1 MFTKQIFLLNFY
13 RLNLLKVLMN
23 KKLLTILA
31 GLICGL
37 NIGIVRADPPMQPFY
52 ADVMKMTPQGKLG
65 QVIKQE
71 SIATSVKGAQAW
83 RIAYISS
90 DIAERKTIST
100 GLVVAPVGQ
109 APAGGRPVMSW
120 AHGTTGSA
128 QNCGPSQV
136 INPAA
141 PLNEYFL
148 VGGNSWTD
156 YGIPA
161 VEEFIKEG
169 YVLVATDYQG
179 LGGGGRHQYSVAAT
193 NAMDTLNAARAAIS
207 IKEAGAGKK
216 TLVYGWSQGGG
227 AAIALAG
234 MPEYIK
240 QTGTVADN
248 IDIIGFV
255 ALAPQDISILAPAGK
270 LDQAAADK
278 YFQSSQKMFLDNV
291 FNFTHA
297 TMYYWGTQAAFPN
310 LKLSDIFTDEGV
322 KVANEIYNNKCM
334 HAASDTFNFNYGTS
348 YASLLKQTPA
358 NTVAWAQAM
367 QKGGVPVVKPVA
379 PVQIYFGS
387 KDTAVPPMMH
397 KLYQEQMCKL
407 GGNVGRM
414 QLPGEQSHFTT
425 PGSSKPFYLSWVKDR
440 VAGKSLANACPKN

>member
-1 MFTKQIFLLNFY
+1 MKILNPFPFFVFGVVLSIFSGVVY
-13 RLNLLKVLMN
+13 
-23 KKLLTILA
+23 A
-31 GLICGL
+31 E
-37 NIGIVRADPPMQPFY
+37 PPVPPFY
-52 ADVMKMTPQGKLG
+52 ASVMKMTPEGKLG

-71 SIATSVKGAQAW
+71 AIATSVKGARAW

-90 DIAERKTIST
+90 DISGRKTIAT
-100 GLVVAPVGQ
+100 GLVVAPMGP

-136 INPAA
+136 IDPAV

-156 YGIPA
+156 YGIPS

-179 LGGGGRHQYSVAAT
+179 LGGGGRHQYSVSAT
-193 NAMDTLNAARAAIS
+193 NGMDALNAARAAVS
-207 IKEAGAGKK
+207 MKETGANKK

-227 AAIALAG
+227 AVIALAG
-234 MPEYIK
+234 MSEYIK

-248 IDIIGFV
+248 LDMIGFV
-255 ALAPQDISILAPAGK
+255 AMAPQDLSILAPAGK
-270 LDQAAADK
+270 LDQAAADQF
-278 YFQSSQKMFLDNV
+278 FQDFQKLFLDNV

-297 TMYYWGTQAAFPN
+297 TMYYWGTQAAFSN

-322 KVANEIYNNKCM
+322 KVANEIYGNKCM
-334 HAASDTFNFNYGTS
+334 HASSDTFNFNYGAS
-348 YASLLKQTPA
+348 YATLLKQTPA
-358 NTVAWAQAM
+358 NTLAWVQAV
-367 QKGGVPVVKPVA
+367 QKGGVPVAKPVA
-379 PVQIYFGS
+379 PVQIYFGT

-397 KLYQEQMCKL
+397 QMYQDQICKL

-425 PGSSKPFYLSWVKDR
+425 PGSSKPFYLAWVKDR
-440 VAGKSLANACPKN
+440 VAGKPLANACPQK

>member
-1 MFTKQIFLLNFY
+1 MKKILSS
-13 RLNLLKVLMN
+13 LMYGAC
-23 KKLLTILA
+23 LSA
-31 GLICGL
+31 MPA
-37 NIGIVRADPPMQPFY
+37 IVFANPPVAPFY
-52 ADVMKMTPQGKLG
+52 AETQKIAPTGKLG
-65 QVIKQE
+65 EVVKKE
-71 SIATSVKGAQAW
+71 PVKTSVKGAQAW
-83 RIAYISS
+83 KIAYISS
-90 DIAERKTIST
+90 DIAGRKTIST
-100 GLVVAPVGQ
+100 GLVVAPVGP
-109 APAGGRPVMSW
+109 APAGGRPVMTW
-120 AHGTTGSA
+120 AHGTTGAA

-136 INPAA
+136 LDPVV

-193 NAMDTLNAARAAIS
+193 NGMDTLNAARAAVS
-207 IKEAGAGKK
+207 MKETGASKK
-216 TLVYGWSQGGG
+216 TVVYGWSQGGG
-227 AAIALAG
+227 ATIALAG

-240 QTGTVADN
+240 QTGTAADN
-248 IDIIGFV
+248 LDIVGFV

-270 LDQAAADK
+270 LDQAAADQ
-278 YFQSSQKMFLDNV
+278 YIQGLQKTFLDNV

-297 TMYYWGTQAAFPN
+297 TMYYWGTQAAFSN
-310 LKLSDIFTDEGV
+310 LTLSDLFTDEGV
-322 KVANEIYNNKCM
+322 KVANDIYSNKCM
-334 HAASDTFNFNYGTS
+334 HAASDTFNFNYGS
-348 YASLLKQTPA
+348 NYASLLKKAPT
-358 NTVAWAQAM
+358 NTLAWAEAM
-367 QKGGVPVVKPVA
+367 LKGGVPPVKPVA

-397 KLYQEQMCKL
+397 KLYQDQICKL

-425 PGSSKPFYLSWVKDR
+425 PGSSKPFYVSWVKDR
-440 VAGKSLANACPKN
+440 IAGKPLANACPQN

>member
-1 MFTKQIFLLNFY
+1 
-13 RLNLLKVLMN
+13 MN

-90 DIAERKTIST
+90 DIAGRKTIST

-207 IKEAGAGKK
+207 MKETGAGKK

-227 AAIALAG
+227 ATIALAG

-322 KVANEIYNNKCM
+322 KVANEIYTNKCM

-425 PGSSKPFYLSWVKDR
+425 PGSSKSFYLSWVKDR
-440 VAGKSLANACPKN
+440 VAGKPLTNACPQN

>member
-1 MFTKQIFLLNFY
+1 MKKITRLSVLALGTAFGFLSTAVF
-13 RLNLLKVLMN
+13 
-23 KKLLTILA
+23 
-31 GLICGL
+31 
-37 NIGIVRADPPMQPFY
+37 ADPPVQPFY
-52 ADVMKMTPQGKLG
+52 ASVMKMAPEGKLG

-71 SIATSVKGAQAW
+71 KIETSVKGAQAW
-83 RIAYISS
+83 KIAYISS
-90 DIAERKTIST
+90 DIAGRKTIST

-109 APAGGRPVMSW
+109 APAGGRPVMTW

-136 INPAA
+136 LDPAV

-193 NAMDTLNAARAAIS
+193 NGMDTLNAARAAGS
-207 IKEAGAGKK
+207 MKETGANKK
-216 TLVYGWSQGGG
+216 TIVYGWSQGGG
-227 AAIALAG
+227 AVIALAG
-234 MPEYIK
+234 MPDYIK
-240 QTGTVADN
+240 QAGTAFDGV
-248 IDIIGFV
+248 DIVGFV

-270 LDQAAADK
+270 LDQATADK
-278 YFQSSQKMFLDNV
+278 YIQGSQKMFLDNV

-297 TMYYWGTQAAFPN
+297 TMYYWGTQAAFSN
-310 LKLSDIFTDEGV
+310 LKLSDLFTDEGV
-322 KVANEIYNNKCM
+322 KVANDIYSNKCM
-334 HAASDTFNFNYGTS
+334 HAASDTFNFNYGAN
-348 YASLLKQTPA
+348 YASLLKSTPT
-358 NTVAWAQAM
+358 NTLAWAQAM
-367 QKGGVPVVKPVA
+367 LKGGVPVVKPVA

-397 KLYQEQMCKL
+397 KLYQDQVCKL

-425 PGSSKPFYLSWVKDR
+425 PGSSKPFYLAWVKDR
-440 VAGKSLANACPKN
+440 VSGKPLENACPKN

>member
-1 MFTKQIFLLNFY
+1 MKILNPFPFFVFGVVLSIFSGVVY
-13 RLNLLKVLMN
+13 
-23 KKLLTILA
+23 A
-31 GLICGL
+31 E
-37 NIGIVRADPPMQPFY
+37 PPVPPFY
-52 ADVMKMTPQGKLG
+52 ASVMKMTPEGKLG

-71 SIATSVKGAQAW
+71 AIATSVKGARAW

-90 DIAERKTIST
+90 DISGRKTIAT
-100 GLVVAPVGQ
+100 GLVVAPMGA

-120 AHGTTGSA
+120 AHGTTGAA

-136 INPAA
+136 IDPAV

-156 YGIPA
+156 YGIPS

-179 LGGGGRHQYSVAAT
+179 LGGGGRHQYSVSAT
-193 NAMDTLNAARAAIS
+193 NGMDTLNAARAAVS
-207 IKEAGAGKK
+207 MKETGANKK
-216 TLVYGWSQGGG
+216 TLIYGWSQGGG
-227 AAIALAG
+227 AVIALAG
-234 MPEYIK
+234 MSEYIK

-248 IDIIGFV
+248 LDMIGFV
-255 ALAPQDISILAPAGK
+255 AMAPQDLSILAPAGK
-270 LDQAAADK
+270 LDQAAADQF
-278 YFQSSQKMFLDNV
+278 FQDFQKLFLDNV

-297 TMYYWGTQAAFPN
+297 TMYYWGTQAAFSN

-322 KVANEIYNNKCM
+322 KVANEIYGNKCM
-334 HAASDTFNFNYGTS
+334 HASSDTFNFNYGAS
-348 YASLLKQTPA
+348 YATLLKQTPA
-358 NTVAWAQAM
+358 NTLAWVQAV
-367 QKGGVPVVKPVA
+367 QKGGVPVAKPVA
-379 PVQIYFGS
+379 PVQIYFGT

-397 KLYQEQMCKL
+397 QMYQDQICKL

-425 PGSSKPFYLSWVKDR
+425 PGSSKPFYLAWVKDR
-440 VAGKSLANACPKN
+440 VAGKPLANACPQK

>member
-1 MFTKQIFLLNFY
+1 
-13 RLNLLKVLMN
+13 MN

-90 DIAERKTIST
+90 DIAGRKTIST

-161 VEEFIKEG
+161 IEEFIKEG

-207 IKEAGAGKK
+207 MKETGAGKK
-216 TLVYGWSQGGG
+216 TLIYGWSQGGG
-227 AAIALAG
+227 ATIALAG

-322 KVANEIYNNKCM
+322 KVANEVYSNKCM

>member
-1 MFTKQIFLLNFY
+1 M
-13 RLNLLKVLMN
+13 
-23 KKLLTILA
+23 KKLLPILMVSA
-31 GLICGL
+31 SLCSISS
-37 NIGIVRADPPMQPFY
+37 VVYADPPMAPFY
-52 ADVMKMTPQGKLG
+52 TAVMKMATEGKLG

-71 SIATSVKGAQAW
+71 SISTSVKGAQAW
-83 RIAYISS
+83 KIAYISS
-90 DIAERKTIST
+90 DISGRKTIST
-100 GLVVAPVGQ
+100 GLVVAPVG
-109 APAGGRPVMSW
+109 ASPAGGRPVMAW
-120 AHGTTGSA
+120 AHGTTGAA

-136 INPAA
+136 LDPVV

-169 YVLVATDYQG
+169 YVIVATDYQG
-179 LGGGGRHQYSVAAT
+179 LGSGGRHQYSVAAT
-193 NAMDTLNAARAAIS
+193 NGMDTLNAARAAAS
-207 IKEAGAGKK
+207 MKETGANKK

-240 QTGTVADN
+240 QSGTAADN
-248 IDIIGFV
+248 LDIVGFV

-278 YFQSSQKMFLDNV
+278 YFQGSQKMFLDNV

-322 KVANEIYNNKCM
+322 KVVNDIYSNKCM
-334 HAASDTFNFNYGTS
+334 HAASDTFNFNFGSS
-348 YASLLKQTPA
+348 YASLLKQVPT

-367 QKGGVPVVKPVA
+367 QKGGVPAIKPVA

-397 KLYQEQMCKL
+397 KLYQEQICKL

-425 PGSSKPFYLSWVKDR
+425 PGSSKPFYLAWVRDR
-440 VAGKSLANACPKN
+440 IAGKPLANACPQN

>member
-1 MFTKQIFLLNFY
+1 MKILNPFPFFVFGVVLSIFSGVVY
-13 RLNLLKVLMN
+13 
-23 KKLLTILA
+23 A
-31 GLICGL
+31 E
-37 NIGIVRADPPMQPFY
+37 PPVPPFY
-52 ADVMKMTPQGKLG
+52 ASVMKMTPEGKLG

-71 SIATSVKGAQAW
+71 AIATSVKGARAW

-90 DIAERKTIST
+90 DISGRKTIAT
-100 GLVVAPVGQ
+100 GLVVAPMGP

-120 AHGTTGSA
+120 AHGTTGAA

-136 INPAA
+136 IDPAV

-156 YGIPA
+156 YGIPS

-179 LGGGGRHQYSVAAT
+179 LGGGGRHQYSVSAT
-193 NAMDTLNAARAAIS
+193 NGMDTLNAARAAVS
-207 IKEAGAGKK
+207 MKETGANKK

-227 AAIALAG
+227 AVIALAG
-234 MPEYIK
+234 MSEYIK

-248 IDIIGFV
+248 LDMIGFV
-255 ALAPQDISILAPAGK
+255 AMAPQDLSILAPAGK
-270 LDQAAADK
+270 LDQAAADQF
-278 YFQSSQKMFLDNV
+278 FQDFQKLFLDNV

-297 TMYYWGTQAAFPN
+297 TMYYWGTQAAFSN

-322 KVANEIYNNKCM
+322 KVANEIYGNKCM
-334 HAASDTFNFNYGTS
+334 HASSDTFNFNYGAS
-348 YASLLKQTPA
+348 YATLLKQTPA
-358 NTVAWAQAM
+358 NTLAWVQAV
-367 QKGGVPVVKPVA
+367 QKGGVPVAKPVA
-379 PVQIYFGS
+379 PVQIYFGT

-397 KLYQEQMCKL
+397 QMYQDQICKL

-425 PGSSKPFYLSWVKDR
+425 PGSSKPFYLAWVKDR
-440 VAGKSLANACPKN
+440 VAGKPLANACPQN

>member
-1 MFTKQIFLLNFY
+1 
-13 RLNLLKVLMN
+13 MN

-90 DIAERKTIST
+90 DIAGRKTIST

-161 VEEFIKEG
+161 IEEFIKEG

-207 IKEAGAGKK
+207 MKETGAGKK

-227 AAIALAG
+227 ATIALAG

-322 KVANEIYNNKCM
+322 KVANEIYSNKCM
-334 HAASDTFNFNYGTS
+334 HAASDTFNFNYGSS

>member
-1 MFTKQIFLLNFY
+1 MKILNPFPFFVFGVVLSIFSGVVY
-13 RLNLLKVLMN
+13 
-23 KKLLTILA
+23 A
-31 GLICGL
+31 E
-37 NIGIVRADPPMQPFY
+37 PPVPPFY
-52 ADVMKMTPQGKLG
+52 ASVMKMTPEGKLG

-71 SIATSVKGAQAW
+71 AIATSVKGARAW

-90 DIAERKTIST
+90 DISGRKTIAT
-100 GLVVAPVGQ
+100 GLVVAPMGP

-120 AHGTTGSA
+120 AHGTTGAA

-136 INPAA
+136 IDPAV

-156 YGIPA
+156 YGIPS

-179 LGGGGRHQYSVAAT
+179 LGGGGRHQYSVSAT
-193 NAMDTLNAARAAIS
+193 NGMDTINAARAAVS
-207 IKEAGAGKK
+207 MKETGANKK

-227 AAIALAG
+227 AVIALAG
-234 MPEYIK
+234 MSEYIK

-248 IDIIGFV
+248 LDMIGFV
-255 ALAPQDISILAPAGK
+255 AMAPQDLSILAPAGK
-270 LDQAAADK
+270 LDQAAADQF
-278 YFQSSQKMFLDNV
+278 FQDFQKLFLDNV

-297 TMYYWGTQAAFPN
+297 TMYYWGTQAAFSN

-322 KVANEIYNNKCM
+322 KVANEIYGNKCM
-334 HAASDTFNFNYGTS
+334 HASSDTFNFNYGAS
-348 YASLLKQTPA
+348 YATLLKQTPA
-358 NTVAWAQAM
+358 NTLAWVQAV
-367 QKGGVPVVKPVA
+367 QKGGVPVAKPVA
-379 PVQIYFGS
+379 PVQIYFGT

-397 KLYQEQMCKL
+397 QMYQDQICKL

-425 PGSSKPFYLSWVKDR
+425 PGSSKPFYLAWVKDR
-440 VAGKSLANACPKN
+440 VAGKPLANACPQK

>member
-1 MFTKQIFLLNFY
+1 MKKILLPT
-13 RLNLLKVLMN
+13 LIIGSLLCFNASMVH
-23 KKLLTILA
+23 A
-31 GLICGL
+31 E
-37 NIGIVRADPPMQPFY
+37 PPVQPFY
-52 ADVMKMTPQGKLG
+52 AAVMKMKPEGKLG

-71 SIATSVKGAQAW
+71 KIATSVNGAQAW

-90 DIAERKTIST
+90 DISGRKTIST
-100 GLVVAPVGQ
+100 GLVVAPVGP
-109 APAGGRPVMSW
+109 APSGGRPVMSW

-136 INPAA
+136 LDPVV

-161 VEEFIKEG
+161 IEEFIKEG
-169 YVLVATDYQG
+169 YVIVATDYQG

-193 NAMDTLNAARAAIS
+193 NGMDTLNAARAAVS
-207 IKEAGAGKK
+207 MKETGANKK
-216 TLVYGWSQGGG
+216 TVIYGWSQGGG
-227 AAIALAG
+227 AVISLAG
-234 MPEYIK
+234 MPDYIK
-240 QTGTVADN
+240 QTGTAADN
-248 IDIIGFV
+248 LDVLGFV
-255 ALAPQDISILAPAGK
+255 ALAPQDISIFAPTGK

-278 YFQSSQKMFLDNV
+278 YFQGLQTMFMDNV

-297 TMYYWGTQAAFPN
+297 TMAYWGAQAAFPN
-310 LKLSDIFTDEGV
+310 LKLTDFFTDEGV
-322 KVANEIYNNKCM
+322 KVVNAIYNNKCM
-334 HAASDTFNFNYGTS
+334 HAASDTFNFNYGTN
-348 YASLLKQTPA
+348 YASLLKKTPS
-358 NTVAWAQAM
+358 NTIAWTQAM
-367 QKGGVPVVKPVA
+367 VKGGVPAVKPVA

-397 KLYQEQMCKL
+397 KLYQDQVCKL

-425 PGSSKPFYLSWVKDR
+425 PGSSKPFYLAWVKDR
-440 VAGKSLANACPKN
+440 IAGKALPNACPQK

>member
-1 MFTKQIFLLNFY
+1 M
-13 RLNLLKVLMN
+13 
-23 KKLLTILA
+23 KKLFSFLILGVSSIA
-31 GLICGL
+31 LSTS
-37 NIGIVRADPPMQPFY
+37 VYADPPMQPFY
-52 ADVMKMTPQGKLG
+52 AAVIKMSPEGKLG

-71 SIATSVKGAQAW
+71 KIATSLKGAQAW

-90 DIAERKTIST
+90 DIAGRKTIST
-100 GLVVAPVGQ
+100 GLVIAPLGP
-109 APAGGRPVMSW
+109 APAGGRPVMTW

-136 INPAA
+136 IDPAV

-161 VEEFIKEG
+161 VEEFLKEG

-193 NAMDTLNAARAAIS
+193 NAMDTINAARAVTS
-207 IKEAGAGKK
+207 MKETGANKK
-216 TLVYGWSQGGG
+216 TIVYGWSQGGG
-227 AAIALAG
+227 AVIALAG
-234 MPEYIK
+234 MPEYIQ
-240 QTGTVADN
+240 QTGTVSDN
-248 IDIIGFV
+248 PDIVGFV

-270 LDQAAADK
+270 LDQATADK
-278 YFQSSQKMFLDNV
+278 YFQDSQKMFLDNV

-297 TMYYWGTQAAFPN
+297 TMFYWGTQAAFPN

-322 KVANEIYNNKCM
+322 KVANEIYSNKCM
-334 HAASDTFNFNYGTS
+334 HTASDTFNFNYGSS
-348 YASLLKQTPA
+348 YASLLKQKPT

-367 QKGGVPVVKPVA
+367 LKGGVPVVKPMA

-397 KLYQEQMCKL
+397 KLYQEQACKL

-440 VAGKSLANACPKN
+440 IAGKSLANACP

>member
-1 MFTKQIFLLNFY
+1 MKKIT
-13 RLNLLKVLMN
+13 RLSVLA
-23 KKLLTILA
+23 LGTAFGVLSTA
-31 GLICGL
+31 
-37 NIGIVRADPPMQPFY
+37 VFADPPVQPFY
-52 ADVMKMTPQGKLG
+52 AAVMKIAPEGKLG

-71 SIATSVKGAQAW
+71 KIETSVKGAQAW
-83 RIAYISS
+83 KIAYISS
-90 DIAERKTIST
+90 DVQGRKTIAT

-109 APAGGRPVMSW
+109 APTGGRPVMTW
-120 AHGTTGSA
+120 AHGTTGAA

-136 INPAA
+136 LDPVV

-169 YVLVATDYQG
+169 YVIVATDYQG
-179 LGGGGRHQYSVAAT
+179 LGGGGRHQYGVAAT
-193 NAMDTLNAARAAIS
+193 NGIDTLNAARAAVS
-207 IKEAGAGKK
+207 MKETGANKK
-216 TLVYGWSQGGG
+216 TIAYGWSQGGG
-227 AAIALAG
+227 AVIALAG

-248 IDIIGFV
+248 LDIVGFV
-255 ALAPQDISILAPAGK
+255 ALAPQDISILAPTGK

-278 YFQSSQKMFLDNV
+278 YFQGLLKMFSDNV

-297 TMYYWGTQAAFPN
+297 TMYFWGSQSAFPN
-310 LKLSDIFTDEGV
+310 LKLSDVFTDEGV
-322 KVANEIYNNKCM
+322 RVANEIYSNKCM
-334 HAASDTFNFNYGTS
+334 HAASDTFNFNYGSNFTS
-348 YASLLKQTPA
+348 LIKTTPT
-358 NTVAWAQAM
+358 NTIAWAQSM
-367 QKGGVPVVKPVA
+367 LKGGVPVVKPVA

-397 KLYQEQMCKL
+397 KLYQEQTCKI

-425 PGSSKPFYLSWVKDR
+425 PGSSKPFYLTWVKDR
-440 VAGKSLANACPKN
+440 LAGKPLENACPKN

>member
-1 MFTKQIFLLNFY
+1 
-13 RLNLLKVLMN
+13 MN

-90 DIAERKTIST
+90 DIAGRKTIST

-161 VEEFIKEG
+161 IEEFIKEG

-207 IKEAGAGKK
+207 MKETGAGKK

-227 AAIALAG
+227 ATIALAG

-322 KVANEIYNNKCM
+322 KVANEIYTNKCM

>member
-1 MFTKQIFLLNFY
+1 MQKITRFY
-13 RLNLLKVLMN
+13 ALALGVALS
-23 KKLLTILA
+23 ILSS
-31 GLICGL
+31 
-37 NIGIVRADPPMQPFY
+37 VVYADPPMQAFY
-52 ADVMKMTPQGKLG
+52 AAVMKMTPEGKLG
-65 QVIKQE
+65 QVIKRE
-71 SIATSVKGAQAW
+71 SITTSVKGAQAW
-83 RIAYISS
+83 KIAYISS
-90 DIAERKTIST
+90 DISGRKTIST
-100 GLVVAPVGQ
+100 GLVVAPVGP

-136 INPAA
+136 LDPVV

-156 YGIPA
+156 YGLPA
-161 VEEFIKEG
+161 IEEFIKEG

-193 NAMDTLNAARAAIS
+193 NGMDTLNAARAAVS
-207 IKEAGAGKK
+207 MKETGANKK
-216 TLVYGWSQGGG
+216 TLIYGWSQGGG

-240 QTGTVADN
+240 QNGTVADN
-248 IDIIGFV
+248 LDIVGFV

-270 LDQAAADK
+270 LDQAAADQ
-278 YFQSSQKMFLDNV
+278 YFQGSQKMFLDNV

-297 TMYYWGTQAAFPN
+297 TMYYWGTQAAFPD
-310 LKLSDIFTDEGV
+310 LKLADIFTDEGV
-322 KVANEIYNNKCM
+322 KVANEIYGNKCM
-334 HAASDTFNFNYGTS
+334 HAASDTFNFNYGSS
-348 YASLLKQTPA
+348 YATLLQQTPV

-397 KLYQEQMCKL
+397 KLYQDQVCKL

-425 PGSSKPFYLSWVKDR
+425 PATSKPFYLAWVKDR
-440 VAGKSLANACPKN
+440 VAGKPLANVCPKD

>member
-1 MFTKQIFLLNFY
+1 
-13 RLNLLKVLMN
+13 MN
-23 KKLLTILA
+23 KKLSVFFA
-31 GLICGL
+31 GALLSL
-37 NIGIVRADPPMQPFY
+37 NIAAVHADPPMQPFY
-52 ADVMKMTPQGKLG
+52 AAVMKMAPEGKLG

-71 SIATSVKGAQAW
+71 PIATSLKGAQAW
-83 RIAYISS
+83 KIAYISS
-90 DIAERKTIST
+90 DISGRKTIST
-100 GLVVAPVGQ
+100 GLIVAPVGPT
-109 APAGGRPVMSW
+109 PAGGRPVMTW

-136 INPAA
+136 IDPAA

-193 NAMDTLNAARAAIS
+193 NGMDTLNAARAAIS
-207 IKEAGAGKK
+207 MKETGANKK

-240 QTGTVADN
+240 QTGTAADN
-248 IDIIGFV
+248 LDIVGFV

-278 YFQSSQKMFLDNV
+278 YFQGSQKMFLNNV

-297 TMYYWGTQAAFPN
+297 TMYYWGTQAAFPS
-310 LKLSDIFTDEGV
+310 LKLSDIFTDEGI
-322 KVANEIYNNKCM
+322 KVANEIYSNKCM
-334 HAASDTFNFNYGTS
+334 HAASDTFNFNYGAS
-348 YASLLKQTPA
+348 YATLLKQTPS
-358 NTVAWAQAM
+358 NTVSWAQAM
-367 QKGGVPVVKPVA
+367 QKGGVPLVKPVA

-397 KLYQEQMCKL
+397 KLYQEQACKL

-425 PGSSKPFYLSWVKDR
+425 PGSSKPFYLVWVKDR
-440 VAGKSLANACPKN
+440 VAGKPLANACQQN

>member
-1 MFTKQIFLLNFY
+1 MKILNPFPFFVFGVVLSIFSGVVY
-13 RLNLLKVLMN
+13 
-23 KKLLTILA
+23 A
-31 GLICGL
+31 E
-37 NIGIVRADPPMQPFY
+37 PPVPPFY
-52 ADVMKMTPQGKLG
+52 ASLMKMTPEGKLG

-71 SIATSVKGAQAW
+71 TVATSVKGAQAW

-90 DIAERKTIST
+90 DISGRKTIAT
-100 GLVVAPVGQ
+100 GLVVAPMGP

-120 AHGTTGSA
+120 AHGTTGAA

-136 INPAA
+136 IDPVV

-156 YGIPA
+156 YGIPS

-179 LGGGGRHQYSVAAT
+179 LGGGGRHQYSVSAT
-193 NAMDTLNAARAAIS
+193 NGMDTLNAARAAVS
-207 IKEAGAGKK
+207 MKETGANKK
-216 TLVYGWSQGGG
+216 TLIYGWSQGGG
-227 AAIALAG
+227 AVIALAG
-234 MPEYIK
+234 MSEYIK

-248 IDIIGFV
+248 LDMIGFV
-255 ALAPQDISILAPAGK
+255 AMAPQDLSILAPAGK
-270 LDQAAADK
+270 LDQAAADQF
-278 YFQSSQKMFLDNV
+278 FQDFQKLFLDNV

-297 TMYYWGTQAAFPN
+297 TMYYWGTQAAFSN

-322 KVANEIYNNKCM
+322 KVANEIYGNKCM
-334 HAASDTFNFNYGTS
+334 HASSDTFNFNYGAS
-348 YASLLKQTPA
+348 YATLLKQTPA
-358 NTVAWAQAM
+358 NTLAWVQAV
-367 QKGGVPVVKPVA
+367 QKGGVPVAKPVA
-379 PVQIYFGS
+379 PVQIYFGT

-397 KLYQEQMCKL
+397 QMYQDQICKL

-425 PGSSKPFYLSWVKDR
+425 PGSSKPFYLAWVKDR
-440 VAGKSLANACPKN
+440 VAGKPLANACPQN

>member
-1 MFTKQIFLLNFY
+1 MKKSLLALVFGAAISLFSSLVY
-13 RLNLLKVLMN
+13 
-23 KKLLTILA
+23 
-31 GLICGL
+31 
-37 NIGIVRADPPMQPFY
+37 ADPPMQPFY
-52 ADVMKMTPQGKLG
+52 AAVMKMAPEGKLG

-71 SIATSVKGAQAW
+71 KITTSLKGAQAW

-90 DIAERKTIST
+90 DISGRKTIST
-100 GLVVAPVGQ
+100 GLVVVPTGV
-109 APAGGRPVMSW
+109 APAGGRPVMTW

-136 INPAA
+136 IDPAV

-161 VEEFIKEG
+161 AEEFIKEG

-193 NAMDTLNAARAAIS
+193 NGMDALNAARAAVS
-207 IKEAGAGKK
+207 MKETSANKK

-227 AAIALAG
+227 ATIALAG
-234 MPEYIK
+234 MSDYIK

-248 IDIIGFV
+248 LDIVGFV

-270 LDQAAADK
+270 LDQDTADK
-278 YFQSSQKMFLDNV
+278 YIQDSQKMFFDNV

-310 LKLSDIFTDEGV
+310 LKLTDLFTDEGV
-322 KVANEIYNNKCM
+322 KVVNEIYNNKCM
-334 HAASDTFNFNYGTS
+334 HTASDTFNFNYGTNYS
-348 YASLLKQTPA
+348 SLVKQKAT
-358 NTVAWAQAM
+358 NTLAWSEALL
-367 QKGGVPVVKPVA
+367 KGGVPVIKPVA

-397 KLYQEQMCKL
+397 KLYQEQACKL

-425 PGSSKPFYLSWVKDR
+425 PGSSKPFYLAWVKDR
-440 VAGKSLANACPKN
+440 IVGKPLANACPQN

>member
-90 DIAERKTIST
+90 DIAGRKTIST

-161 VEEFIKEG
+161 IEEFIKEG

-207 IKEAGAGKK
+207 MKETGAGKK

-227 AAIALAG
+227 ATIALAG

-322 KVANEIYNNKCM
+322 KVANEVYSNKCM